1 MPSEH
6 ALLSASDASR
16 WMHCPP
22 SVRLTQHFEDSGS
35 AEAEEGTIA
44 HTLAEI
50 NLRADYFGSTA
61 ELQRQREKVLKHP
74 LYNKAMAEYVREFE
88 NVVHE
93 QYAEAA
99 NAFDDMNDAHRAY
112 LASIGVVEP
121 QIFFE
126 AKVDTSDYIPEGF
139 GTSDVVIIGGD
150 RMFIID
156 LKYGKGKPVSA
167 LDNPQLK
174 AYALGAM
181 KSFKRLTDFVMD
193 ISLTI
198 VQPRLHDRTSTTLR
212 STSLRRWGKS
222 VLRPAAEKA
231 YNGQGEMA
239 AGKWC
244 QWCPIKDVCRKRA
257 ETLLAGV
264 DFTPQEW
271 LSPSEIA
278 RIVDKGSEVKQWID
292 KVEKHAL
299 RLALEGIQIDGYK
312 VVQGR
317 AGKRTVRDPEALAI
331 DLSFEGYDDEEIYK
345 PPQIKGIT
353 ELEKTLGLKDFN
365 ELVGRYLVQAEGQPK
380 LAPASDKRPEWK
392 SFDASEAFDDLD
404 DDEWD

>member
-44 HTLAEI
+44 HSLAEI
-50 NLRADYFGSTA
+50 NLRIEYFGSSA
-61 ELQRQREKVLKHP
+61 ELEREREKVLKHP
-74 LYNKAMAEYVREFE
+74 LYNKAMSEYVREFE

-93 QYAEAA
+93 HYAEAA
-99 NAFDDMNDAHRAY
+99 NAFDESNASHRSY
-112 LASIGVVEP
+112 LKSINIEGP

-126 AKVDTSDYIPEGF
+126 AKVDTSDFIPEGF

-193 ISLTI
+193 ITMTI
-198 VQPRLHDRTSTTLR
+198 VQPRLHDRTSTTIR
-212 STSLRRWGKS
+212 STALSRWGKT

-231 YNGQGEMA
+231 YNGKGELS

-264 DFTPQEW
+264 DFTPEEW

-278 RIVDKGSEVKQWID
+278 RIVDKGSEIKQWID

-299 RLALEGIQIDGYK
+299 RLAMEGIRIDGYK
-312 VVQGR
+312 VVKGR

-331 DLSFEGYDDEEIYK
+331 DLSFEGYADEEIYK

-365 ELVGRYLVQAEGQPK
+365 ELVGRYLTQAEGQPK
-380 LAPASDKRPEWK
+380 LAPAEDKRPEWK
-392 SFDASEAFDDLD
+392 RFDASDAFDDLD
-404 DDEWD
+404 DEWD